1 MKPSSGL
8 RLAVRPYV
16 DGMVPGIGEPV
27 GTMRW
32 YQQRLDTWSNEARAH
47 IHFGNADL
55 AASYAQTCVMYAR
68 LMGYYAAMEPTE
80 GQES

>member
-16 DGMVPGIGEPV
+16 AGMVPGIGEPV

-32 YQQRLDTWSNEARAH
+32 YQQRLDVWSDEARQH
-47 IHFGNADL
+47 IHFGRADL
-55 AASYAQTCVMYAR
+55 AASYAQTCVLYAR
-68 LMGYYAAMEPTE
+68 LMGHYSTFPPEDV
-80 GQES
+80 Q